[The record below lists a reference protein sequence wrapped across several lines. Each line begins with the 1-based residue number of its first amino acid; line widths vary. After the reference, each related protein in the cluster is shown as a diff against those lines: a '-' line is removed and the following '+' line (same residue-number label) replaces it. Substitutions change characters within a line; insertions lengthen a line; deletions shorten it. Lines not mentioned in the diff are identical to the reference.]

1 MRVLVREQGATLFA
15 RYLDLSALRGRRRG
29 LVPCLFHAEHT
40 PSLSVDLDAGVFHC
54 FGCGEQGGVLRFAE
68 LVGEALEPI
77 PRAPAPPPT
86 EWEQAWRRAVR
97 TAEAQGRQHA
107 EWAPHYAVS
116 DFIRRS
122 TVAVLQARA
131 VATRLGPTHP
141 KTWPLLEL
149 AAHAERDEMRVTAAM
164 DALLEEGR
172 IYGISAPPRSPTSSR
187 PSQPV
192 PQRGRT
198 IMVTVR

>member
-1 MRVLVREQGATLFA
+1 VIAAQAEELFA
-15 RYLDLSALRGRRRG
+15 RHLDLSALRGRRAG
-29 LVPCLFHAEHT
+29 LVRCCFHAEDT
-40 PSLSVDLDAGVFHC
+40 RPSLSVDLDAGVFHC
-54 FGCGEQGGVLRFAE
+54 FGCAQQGGVLRFAE
-68 LVGEALEPI
+68 LVGEPLEPI
-77 PRAPAPPPT
+77 ARAPAPPQT
-86 EWEQAWRRAVR
+86 EWEQAWRCAVR

-107 EWAPHYAVS
+107 AWAPYYAVS

-122 TVAVLQARA
+122 TAAVLQARA
-131 VATRLGPTHP
+131 AATRLGPTHP
-141 KTWPLLEL
+141 RTWPLLEL

-172 IYGISAPPRSPTSSR
+172 IYGVFAPPRSPTSSR
-187 PSQPV
+187 PSRPV

>member
-1 MRVLVREQGATLFA
+1 VIAEQAEGLFG
-15 RYLDLSALRGRRRG
+15 RHLDLSVLRGRRRG
-29 LVPCLFHAEHT
+29 TVRCIFHEERT
-40 PSLSVDLDAGVFHC
+40 PSLSVDLDAGMFHC
-54 FGCGEQGGVLRFAE
+54 FSCGEQGGVLRFAG
-68 LVGEALEPI
+68 LVGESLEPSAQ
-77 PRAPAPPPT
+77 APAPPPT

-97 TAEAQGRQHA
+97 SAEAQGRQHA
-107 EWAPHYAVS
+107 AWAPYYAIN

-122 TVAVLQARA
+122 TGAVLEARA

-149 AAHAERDEMRVTAAM
+149 AAHAERDEMRATAAIT
-164 DALLEEGR
+164 ALLDEGR
-172 IYGISAPPRSPTSSR
+172 IYGVPAPPRSPASSR
-187 PSQPV
+187 QPRPG